1 MRVFTFDAS
10 IRLLRSAAGALTLGS
25 AASLALAG
33 PTCTDKP
40 PSAWR
45 DAATFQAELK
55 AKGYTIDKFKTTKGQ
70 CYEIYGKDA
79 AGKRVEIYFDPVDG
93 RIVKEERR

>member
-1 MRVFTFDAS
+1 MRFFFFDSAVRSFVAS
-10 IRLLRSAAGALTLGS
+10 AGALLLGS
-25 AASLALAG
+25 LTSLAVAG

-45 DAATFQAELK
+45 DAATFQAELR